1 MLSFILRRVLYSIP
15 VLLVASFLTFWGI
28 RSTFDPLA
36 RFRSSRDSARLIA
49 QQRKALYLDRPIVW
63 QWWHWLS
70 GFVHGD
76 MGTSERTHEKV
87 SEMIRSASWP
97 TLQLLFW
104 GTLVSLTL
112 AIAIG
117 IYSAVKQYSV
127 GDYAF
132 TGLSYIAIA
141 MPPFWFGL
149 LAIGLLVT
157 YPKTHWN
164 LNEPILYSIG
174 LHSEGQSGFNLDYL
188 RHLAL
193 PVATLAVGTVAA
205 WSRFERASML
215 DVLHADYVRTARAK
229 GVPRHKVIFKHA
241 FRNAMLPLITVVA
254 LDTAFLIGGLLVT
267 EQIFAIPGMGRLFL
281 DSLLTGD
288 APVLLSW
295 FVVVATT
302 VIIFNLIADVIYG
315 VVDPRIRV
323 T

>member
-1 MLSFILRRVLYSIP
+1 MLTFILRRTLYSVP
-15 VLLVASFLTFWGI
+15 VLVIASFLTFWGI

-36 RFRSSRDSARLIA
+36 RFRSSRDSARLVA
-49 QQRKALYLDRPIVW
+49 QERKALHLDHPIVW

-76 MGTSERTHEKV
+76 MGTSWRTHESV
-87 SEMIRSASWP
+87 SAMIRRASWP

-104 GTLVSLTL
+104 GTLLSL
-112 AIAIG
+112 IFAIG
-117 IYSAVKQYSV
+117 IGVYSAVKQYSV

-132 TGLSYIAIA
+132 TGLSYIGIA

-174 LHSEGQSGFNLDYL
+174 LHSEGQSGLNLDYF

-193 PVATLAVGTVAA
+193 PVATLAVQSIAA
-205 WSRFERASML
+205 WSRFQRASML
-215 DVLHADYVRTARAK
+215 DVLNADYVRTARAK
-229 GVPRHKVIFKHA
+229 GVPRRKVIFKHA
-241 FRNAMLPLITVVA
+241 FRNAMIPLITVVA
-254 LDTAFLIGGLLVT
+254 LDTAFLIGGLLIT

-281 DSLLTGD
+281 DSLLVGD

-295 FVVVATT
+295 FVVVAIT
-302 VIIFNLIADVIYG
+302 VIAFNLVADVLYG
-315 VVDPRIRV
+315 VADPRIRV
-323 T
+323 S

>member
-1 MLSFILRRVLYSIP
+1 MLSFILRRILYSIP

-49 QQRKALYLDRPIVW
+49 QQRKVLHLDRPIVW

-70 GFVHGD
+70 DFVHGD

-302 VIIFNLIADVIYG
+302 VIIFNLIADVMYG

>member
-1 MLSFILRRVLYSIP
+1 MLSFILRRILYSIP
-15 VLLVASFLTFWGI
+15 VLLIASFLTFWGI

-36 RFRSSRDSARLIA
+36 RFRNSRDAARLIA
-49 QQRKALYLDRPIVW
+49 QQRKALNLDRPIVW

-70 GFVHGD
+70 GFARGD
-76 MGTSERTHEKV
+76 MGTSWRTHENV
-87 SEMIRSASWP
+87 SEMIRRASWP

-104 GTLVSLTL
+104 GTLLSL
-112 AIAIG
+112 IFAIG
-117 IYSAVKQYSV
+117 IGVYSAVKQYSV

-132 TGLSYIAIA
+132 TGLSYLGIA

-174 LHSEGQSGFNLDYL
+174 LHSEGQSGLNLDYF

-193 PVATLAVGTVAA
+193 PVAVLAVQGVAA
-205 WSRFERASML
+205 WSRFVRASML
-215 DVLHADYVRTARAK
+215 DVLNADYVRTARAK
-229 GVPRHKVIFKHA
+229 GVPRRKVIFKHA
-241 FRNAMLPLITVVA
+241 FRNAVIPLITVVA
-254 LDTAFLIGGLLVT
+254 LDTAFLIGGLLIT

-295 FVVVATT
+295 FVVVAIS
-302 VIIFNLIADVIYG
+302 VIVFNLVADILYG
-315 VVDPRIRV
+315 VADPRIRV
-323 T
+323 S

>member
-1 MLSFILRRVLYSIP
+1 MPSFILRRILYSIP

-36 RFRSSRDSARLIA
+36 RFRSSRDAARLIA

-76 MGTSERTHEKV
+76 MGTSERTHERV

-104 GTLVSLTL
+104 GTLVSLTF

-132 TGLSYIAIA
+132 TGLSYLGIA

-174 LHSEGQSGFNLDYL
+174 LHSEGRSGFNLDYL

-193 PVATLAVGTVAA
+193 PVATLAVGTVAS

-229 GVPRHKVIFKHA
+229 GVPRRKVILKHA

-302 VIIFNLIADVIYG
+302 VIVFNLIADVMYG

>member
-1 MLSFILRRVLYSIP
+1 MLSFILRRILYSIP

-36 RFRSSRDSARLIA
+36 RFHNSRDAGRLVA
-49 QQRKALYLDRPIVW
+49 QQRKALHLDRPIVW

-70 GFVHGD
+70 GFVRGD
-76 MGTSERTHEKV
+76 MGTSWRTHENV
-87 SEMIRSASWP
+87 SEMIRRASWP

-104 GTLVSLTL
+104 GTLVSLTI
-112 AIAIG
+112 AIGIG

-132 TGLSYIAIA
+132 TGLSYLGIA

-164 LNEPILYSIG
+164 LNGPILYSVG
-174 LHSEGQSGFNLDYL
+174 LHSEGQSGLNLDYF

-193 PVATLAVGTVAA
+193 PVAVLAVQSVAA
-205 WSRFERASML
+205 WSRFVRASML

-229 GVPRHKVIFKHA
+229 GVPQRKVIFKHA
-241 FRNAMLPLITVVA
+241 FRNACIPLITVVA
-254 LDTAFLIGGLLVT
+254 LDTAFLIGGLLIT

-295 FVVVATT
+295 FVVVAAT
-302 VIIFNLIADVIYG
+302 VIVFNLIADVMYG
-315 VVDPRIRV
+315 VADPRIRV
-323 T
+323 S